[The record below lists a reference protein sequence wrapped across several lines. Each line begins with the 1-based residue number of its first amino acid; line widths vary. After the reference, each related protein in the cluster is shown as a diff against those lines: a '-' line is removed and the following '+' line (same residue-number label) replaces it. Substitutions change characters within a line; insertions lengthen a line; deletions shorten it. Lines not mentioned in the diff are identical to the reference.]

1 MNRVALY
8 AGSFDPLTNGHV
20 DIIENAGA
28 LCDELVVA
36 IGVHPGKT
44 PMFSA
49 PERAAFIETICG
61 GLAASACKLSVRTF
75 SGLAV
80 EAARANG
87 ASLMLRGLR
96 DGTDLDDEM
105 RMAAMNAVMA
115 PEIKTVFLAASP
127 SVRHISATLVRQIA
141 GLGGDVSAFAP
152 AAVAQALA
160 KRRPPELS
168 PHVVSKD

>member
-20 DIIENAGA
+20 DIIESAGA

-36 IGVHPGKT
+36 IGTHPGKT

-49 PERAAFIETICG
+49 AERAALIETISG
-61 GLAASACKLSVRTF
+61 GHATAPAYKLSVRTF
-75 SGLAV
+75 CGLAV
-80 EAARANG
+80 EAAREAG
-87 ASLMLRGLR
+87 ASLILRGLR
-96 DGTDLDDEM
+96 DGSDLDDEM
-105 RMAAMNAVMA
+105 RMAAMNAAMA

-127 SVRHISATLVRQIA
+127 AVRHISATLVRQIA
-141 GLGGDVSAFAP
+141 GLGGDVSAFVP

-160 KRRPPELS
+160 KRRPPR
-168 PHVVSKD
+168 

>member
-1 MNRVALY
+1 MHRVALY

-20 DIIENAGA
+20 DVIENAGA

-36 IGVHPGKT
+36 IGTHPGKT
-44 PMFSA
+44 PMLSA
-49 PERAAFIETICG
+49 VERASLIEQVCG
-61 GLAASACKLSVRTF
+61 GLLLAPACKLSVRTF

-80 EAARANG
+80 EAARAAG
-87 ASLMLRGLR
+87 ASLILRGLR

-105 RMAAMNAVMA
+105 RMAAMNAAMA

-141 GLGGDVSAFAP
+141 GLGGDVSAFVP

-160 KRRPPELS
+160 KRRS
-168 PHVVSKD
+168 PG

>member
-1 MNRVALY
+1 MIRVALY

-20 DIIENAGA
+20 DVIESAGV

-44 PMFSA
+44 PLLVA
-49 PERAAFIETICG
+49 GERASLIENVCA
-61 GLAASACKLSVRTF
+61 GLVNAQACKLSVRTF

-80 EAARANG
+80 EAARAAG

-96 DGTDLDDEM
+96 DGTDLDAEM
-105 RMAAMNAVMA
+105 RMAAMNAAMA

-127 SVRHISATLVRQIA
+127 AVRHISATLVRQIA
-141 GLGGDVSAFAP
+141 GFGGDVSAFVP
-152 AAVAQALA
+152 EAVALALA
-160 KRRPPELS
+160 QRRPPA
-168 PHVVSKD
+168 